1 MVGNESE
8 NAIDNILIVPRLVS
22 TANPRGLIRGDGLG
36 GKNRRE
42 LAHFKLLDR

>member
-1 MVGNESE
+1 MVSNESE
-8 NAIDNILIVPRLVS
+8 NAIDDVLIVPRLVS

-42 LAHFKLLDR
+42 LRHVKLLDP